1 MIKIINE
8 YHMRT
13 QTLVTIPKSIT
24 RMGDLVILSRKE
36 FEKLLDKKDEE
47 LKEKE
52 LLRLSQ
58 EAKNLKK
65 DNKLPILRS
74 LRDLR

>member
-1 MIKIINE
+1 
-8 YHMRT
+8 MRT